1 MNCIGLKVKHNY
13 FGQGIV
19 TSQDEKKIFVK
30 FDNINEEQS
39 FEYPSPDFSNSITFI
54 DDASDRK
61 QKLRDFLVE
70 YIIRKYEKT
79 SFSKLE
85 LFDICKT
92 SFSNIKMDELTRLLL
107 SEVRIIVSNRVK
119 INYSLTDDCSLIR
132 EQFLSND
139 INDELT
145 KYGIIKDKNGNIK
158 TNILI
163 KAIIKFITNY
173 IEIEQPNEISKK
185 EMADY
190 LNFNFFSKY
199 KIKPIKLSDSILET
213 INDELR
219 FNKLADYELID
230 STLIRIGD
238 NTKINGGIKNK
249 SEVKKIVEPVIPK
262 EVEVQKKESDEKQII
277 TVEIQEQDLIK
288 TLSEYLL
295 RERPDSISY
304 FDLMNYAQNYFYK
317 GINKKIPKLTT
328 ELIKKIISE
337 TNKDETITFE
347 FSSTRTLKKIKDTM
361 KNRTISQKAGNLVGK
376 NVKHK
381 IYGEGQITAHE
392 NNKIFV
398 KFLKSDKE
406 LHFDYPSPDFADLF
420 VFVDNTSRNNVVE
433 RINATE
439 KTVNQQKVKVVSQTV
454 QNNKQELLTN
464 SGIVRELIKSII
476 LAAPKERNVYTI
488 NDIREYFLNIYNKN
502 PGNLITRKLLIDV
515 CIELHDEERKFY
527 LVEGDGNSL
536 QIWKVDSAYEWQ
548 KYGLGTVYIPI
559 IQINDKK
566 YKVNEFTLYVYESLN
581 NVRCINSTKHK
592 QENVTIKTNNISGY
606 LVSFNAFYCSVCK
619 KYYTTSDVIKENF
632 PLKNYPFIKLNFS
645 DYSGYYRREE
655 SELMIYGY
663 SVKADGPSDSER
675 QNLLSRLLTFGFLS
689 KERIVAIIKDHI
701 NYNGRRANMENA
713 VKRWKDDLDFVQ
725 NFNISKQRTIRTDK
739 MNIIYRGKKI

>member
-1 MNCIGLKVKHNY
+1 MNCIGKKIKHNI
-13 FGQGIV
+13 FGPGIV
-19 TSQDEKKIFVK
+19 TSQDEKRIFVK
-30 FDNINEEQS
+30 FDNMNEERA
-39 FEYPSPDFSNSITFI
+39 FAYPSPDFSNFLHFI
-54 DDASDRK
+54 ADSDEKK
-61 QKLRDFLVE
+61 QELRDFLVE
-70 YIIRKYEKT
+70 YITRKYEKS
-79 SFSKLE
+79 SFSKIE
-85 LFDICKT
+85 LFEICKT
-92 SFSNIKMDELTRLLL
+92 SFSNIKIEELTRLLL

-119 INYSLTDDCSLIR
+119 INYLLTEDCSLIK
-132 EQFLSND
+132 EQSSSND
-139 INDELT
+139 MNAELT
-145 KYGIIKDKNGNIK
+145 QYGIVKEENANIK
-158 TNILI
+158 TNI
-163 KAIIKFITNY
+163 
-173 IEIEQPNEISKK
+173 
-185 EMADY
+185 
-190 LNFNFFSKY
+190 
-199 KIKPIKLSDSILET
+199 
-213 INDELR
+213 
-219 FNKLADYELID
+219 
-230 STLIRIGD
+230 G
-238 NTKINGGIKNK
+238 
-249 SEVKKIVEPVIPK
+249 
-262 EVEVQKKESDEKQII
+262 
-277 TVEIQEQDLIK
+277 EIQERDLIK
-288 TLSEYLL
+288 CLSEYLL
-295 RERPDSISY
+295 RERPDTISY
-304 FDLMNYAQNYFYK
+304 FDLINYAQNYFYK

-347 FSSTRTLKKIKDTM
+347 FSGTRTLKKIKDTI
-361 KNRTISQKAGNLVGK
+361 KNRTISQKAGSLVGK

-713 VKRWKDDLDFVQ
+713 VNRWKDDLDFVQ